1 MNRFVLI
8 FLLFLLIFSSQTTTY
23 AKSDSK
29 PVLKSEAAVLL
40 DSETNA
46 VLFTKNADK
55 RMYPASLT
63 KIATAI
69 YAIENGD
76 LNSIATVSANAE
88 SQDGTRVYLVKGEKL
103 PLKKLVQGMLIN
115 SGNDAAVAVAEQVD
129 GSVEQFAKHI
139 NEYLQNTIGVHH
151 THFTNP
157 SGLFDKNHYTTA
169 KDLALITDY
178 ALKNPLFAEIFGT
191 KQLDWK
197 GKAWKTKLITHHI
210 MLKGEYPY
218 PGITGG
224 KTGYVTESKQTLATT
239 ANNGKIKLTAVVLK
253 SNLKRD
259 KYDDTAR
266 LFDYG
271 FKTFQHSTINQGEI
285 FKKDSQ
291 EFHPNSDILV
301 TEDVHGITKDVS
313 NSGILSIKNNRG
325 EVLQT
330 VQLKSME
337 RKPQAAAAVKK
348 DKPKEK
354 AAPKHEM
361 NAIYGVMLII
371 FAAAVFGTARKITRK
386 Y

>member
-1 MNRFVLI
+1 
-8 FLLFLLIFSSQTTTY
+8 
-23 AKSDSK
+23 
-29 PVLKSEAAVLL
+29 
-40 DSETNA
+40 
-46 VLFTKNADK
+46 
-55 RMYPASLT
+55 
-63 KIATAI
+63 
-69 YAIENGD
+69 
-76 LNSIATVSANAE
+76 
-88 SQDGTRVYLVKGEKL
+88 
-103 PLKKLVQGMLIN
+103 
-115 SGNDAAVAVAEQVD
+115 
-129 GSVEQFAKHI
+129 
-139 NEYLQNTIGVHH
+139 
-151 THFTNP
+151 
-157 SGLFDKNHYTTA
+157 
-169 KDLALITDY
+169 
-178 ALKNPLFAEIFGT
+178 
-191 KQLDWK
+191 
-197 GKAWKTKLITHHI
+197 
-210 MLKGEYPY
+210 
-218 PGITGG
+218 
-224 KTGYVTESKQTLATT
+224 
-239 ANNGKIKLTAVVLK
+239 
-253 SNLKRD
+253 
-259 KYDDTAR
+259 
-266 LFDYG
+266 

>member
-1 MNRFVLI
+1 
-8 FLLFLLIFSSQTTTY
+8 
-23 AKSDSK
+23 
-29 PVLKSEAAVLL
+29 
-40 DSETNA
+40 
-46 VLFTKNADK
+46 
-55 RMYPASLT
+55 
-63 KIATAI
+63 
-69 YAIENGD
+69 
-76 LNSIATVSANAE
+76 
-88 SQDGTRVYLVKGEKL
+88 
-103 PLKKLVQGMLIN
+103 
-115 SGNDAAVAVAEQVD
+115 
-129 GSVEQFAKHI
+129 
-139 NEYLQNTIGVHH
+139 
-151 THFTNP
+151 
-157 SGLFDKNHYTTA
+157 
-169 KDLALITDY
+169 
-178 ALKNPLFAEIFGT
+178 
-191 KQLDWK
+191 
-197 GKAWKTKLITHHI
+197 KAWKTKLITHHI

-354 AAPKHEM
+354 AAPKH
-361 NAIYGVMLII
+361 
-371 FAAAVFGTARKITRK
+371 
-386 Y
+386 